1 MSPSPFQA
9 KLLQWR
15 VGELRGMGVG
25 GHKASEEVGSRE
37 AGFIS
42 LTPGDVAT
50 SYKVLP
56 RLVSLADKG

>member
-1 MSPSPFQA
+1 
-9 KLLQWR
+9 
-15 VGELRGMGVG
+15 MGVG